1 MKNIKKKH
9 IVCGVIGL
17 ILVVGIILGI
27 VYGYPY
33 YQKNVTY
40 NQAMEMYNN
49 QQFEEAK
56 EIFESVQG
64 FKYADEWVTKC
75 KYSYANQ
82 LFDAGDYEHSYTA
95 FDELGDYEDARAR
108 KDNSKYMNAKRLYV
122 QGDYKAAADIFE
134 EMGDYED
141 AVQQKKVCQYQNA
154 VNYMN
159 NQQYEEAIQWFEK
172 TEGYEDSADR
182 ITSCK
187 YQIAKQ
193 NYKNKN
199 YADAKKQFAEIS
211 GYSDADKYYEKS
223 AMKLKYEKTKFK
235 KCCFDNAEDIERLLG
250 EHYYG
255 VWYDGDNDNQVIIDK
270 YERDG
275 REYGIK
281 CVSMPDGDYLYEV
294 KYFYLDKPDE
304 IMREYMFYDEY
315 YAEYGFDLY
324 QIDQYLDGGNKA
336 LFNCDTATR
345 NQNIDRI
352 AAEEAE
358 MQRQQNEQLKSNIY
372 NSSKSE
378 FKTKRWEVLGAE
390 QMYLNYTFPSLD
402 MVQFQCNGSTA
413 QISYIASEQ
422 NAFDFW
428 GANTRRLSVTAQYSV
443 NGSSYSMDWMEIN

>member
-1 MKNIKKKH
+1 
-9 IVCGVIGL
+9 
-17 ILVVGIILGI
+17 
-27 VYGYPY
+27 
-33 YQKNVTY
+33 
-40 NQAMEMYNN
+40 
-49 QQFEEAK
+49 
-56 EIFESVQG
+56 
-64 FKYADEWVTKC
+64 
-75 KYSYANQ
+75 
-82 LFDAGDYEHSYTA
+82 
-95 FDELGDYEDARAR
+95 
-108 KDNSKYMNAKRLYV
+108 
-122 QGDYKAAADIFE
+122 
-134 EMGDYED
+134 
-141 AVQQKKVCQYQNA
+141 
-154 VNYMN
+154 MN

-172 TEGYEDSADR
+172 TEGYEDSADQ
-182 ITSCK
+182 IINCK

-235 KCCFDNAEDIERLLG
+235 KSCFDNAEDIERFF
-250 EHYYG
+250 EERYYFD
-255 VWYDGDNDNQVIIDK
+255 WYDTQNGNKMIIDK
-270 YERDG
+270 FTIDG

-281 CVSMPDGDYLYEV
+281 KIIKAGEDSYEIY
-294 KYFYLDKPDE
+294 YFYIDKPDE
-304 IMREYMFYDEY
+304 ILREMNFGNTEY
-315 YAEYGFDLY
+315 ERYGKEVFMILKDVTGEEY
-324 QIDQYLDGGNKA
+324 I
-336 LFNCDTATR
+336 
-345 NQNIDRI
+345 NIDAATKEQYDQEIEQYR

-372 NSSKSE
+372 NSSKSD

-428 GANTRRLSVTAQYSV
+428 GANTRRLSVTAQYRV